1 MGNYVCGNR
10 TQALRYIHT
19 AQDWDRYRDQ
29 IESIVQCG
37 NVHTGLRQGRD
48 QGPLFPIV
56 PVPFHALVLVLF
68 PCSVNKPLLCCTNKN
83 SSTKNGYMYVCGD
96 MKFEQSTVV
105 SFVNAHRKLLD
116 ISFNCNRYLA
126 TSATEYVCVSLIIIL
141 A

>member
-1 MGNYVCGNR
+1 MSVVTEPRPYGIS
-10 TQALRYIHT
+10 TQ
-19 AQDWDRYRDQ
+19 AQDWNWYRDPM
-29 IESIVQCG
+29 ESIVPCG

-48 QGPLFPIV
+48 QDPLFPIV
-56 PVPFHALVLVLF
+56 SVPFHVLVPVLF
-68 PCSVNKPLLCCTNKN
+68 PCSVNKPLLCCTNKK
-83 SSTKNGYMYVCGD
+83 SSTENGYVCGD

-141 A
+141 E